1 MRTLD
6 RALQQSLTPVE
17 ALALLKEGNRRFVNN
32 LKANRDLLQQVN
44 ETRDGQFPFAII
56 LSCIDSRTSVELI
69 FDQGL
74 GDVFSARVAG
84 NIVNDDVLGSMEFA
98 CKLAGSKLV
107 VVLGHTHCGAIKGAC
122 DGVRLEHLTGLL
134 EKIRP
139 AIDSAHKAVIAGT
152 KAGNNSL
159 VQQVAERNVQLAVD
173 QILEK
178 SHVLKEM
185 AANGEIG
192 IVGGMYD
199 IETGQVTFFS
209 DAGS

>member
-6 RALQQSLTPVE
+6 RALQQSLTPAE
-17 ALALLKEGNRRFVNN
+17 ALELLKDGNRRFVNN
-32 LKANRDLLQQVN
+32 LKANRDLLQQIN
-44 ETRDGQFPFAII
+44 ETREGQFPFSII

-74 GDVFSARVAG
+74 GDVFSTRVAG
-84 NIVNDDVLGSMEFA
+84 NIVNDDILGSMEFA
-98 CKLAGSKLV
+98 CRLAGSKLI

-122 DGVRLEHLTGLL
+122 DEVHLEHLTGLL

-139 AIDSAHKAVIAGT
+139 AIDAAHEEAIAG
-152 KAGNNSL
+152 AEADNDSL
-159 VQQVAERNVQLAVD
+159 VQRVAERNVQLAVD

-199 IETGQVTFFS
+199 IETGHVIFFS
-209 DAGS
+209 NAGS

>member
-107 VVLGHTHCGAIKGAC
+107 VVLGHTHCGAIQGAC

-159 VQQVAERNVQLAVD
+159 VQRVAERNVQLAVD

-199 IETGQVTFFS
+199 IETGQVDFFS